1 VAVSADTF
9 VALDVETANADRA
22 SICQVGAVVFEGG
35 RLAREWVSLV
45 NPLDDFD
52 SFNVDIHGI
61 DENAVR
67 DAPTFQQIGPEL
79 AHLLSGRI
87 VVSHTAFDRVA
98 VARAYEKA
106 AIASPTCTWLD
117 SARVARRT
125 WGDVA
130 RSGFGL
136 SALAERIGYAYRAHD
151 ALEDAK
157 AAAMVFLA
165 AAADSHVDA
174 AGWVERLQHCGS
186 ESSSRVTLAAAV
198 DGPLFGEVV
207 VFTGALSIPRR
218 EAADMAARIGC
229 EVAPGVTK
237 KTTMIVVGDRDAR
250 GGEKSSKMVK
260 AEQLIAEGQPIELLT
275 ESDFARLV
283 EQYVGEEVPA

>member
-1 VAVSADTF
+1 MSADVF

-22 SICQVGAVVFEGG
+22 SICQVGAVVFEGS
-35 RLAREWVSLV
+35 RLAHEWVSLV

-61 DENAVR
+61 DEDAVR

-79 AHLLSGRI
+79 TNLLSGRI
-87 VVSHTAFDRVA
+87 VVSHTTFDRVA
-98 VARAYEKA
+98 VTRAYEKA
-106 AIASPTCTWLD
+106 AIESPPCTWLD

-125 WGDVA
+125 WSDVA

-136 SALAERIGYAYRAHD
+136 SSLAERIGYVYRAHD

-165 AAADSHVDA
+165 AVADSRLDA

-186 ESSSRVTLAAAV
+186 TSSQVTLAGAV

-207 VFTGALSIPRR
+207 VFTGALSIARR
-218 EAADMAARIGC
+218 EAAEMAARIGC

-250 GGEKSSKMVK
+250 GGEKTSKMVR
-260 AEQLIAEGQPIELLT
+260 AEQLIADGQPIELLT
-275 ESDFARLV
+275 ESDFVRLV